1 MDDLMEHLVEYIE
14 HAFIHIS
21 TRRIVIRDEEGY
33 TEEYRFEFDEEGMQ
47 SYSDMVNLL
56 QDFLEPDDLTFVFL
70 SLIHI

>member
-33 TEEYRFEFDEEGMQ
+33 TEEYRYDFDERGME

-56 QDFLEPDDLTFVFL
+56 QDFLEPDELTFVF
-70 SLIHI
+70 

>member
-56 QDFLEPDDLTFVFL
+56 QDFLEPDDLTFVF
-70 SLIHI
+70 

>member
-1 MDDLMEHLVEYIE
+1 MDYLMEHLVEYID

-56 QDFLEPDDLTFVFL
+56 QDFLEPDELTFVF
-70 SLIHI
+70 

>member
-56 QDFLEPDDLTFVFL
+56 QDFLEPDELTFVF
-70 SLIHI
+70 

>member
-33 TEEYRFEFDEEGMQ
+33 TEEYRYDFDEQGME

-56 QDFLEPDDLTFVFL
+56 QDFLEPDELTFVF
-70 SLIHI
+70 

>member
-1 MDDLMEHLVEYIE
+1 MEHLVEYID

-56 QDFLEPDDLTFVFL
+56 QDFLEPDDLTFVF
-70 SLIHI
+70 

>member
-56 QDFLEPDDLTFVFL
+56 QDFLEPDYLTFVF
-70 SLIHI
+70 

>member
-1 MDDLMEHLVEYIE
+1 MDDLMEHLVEYID
-14 HAFIHIS
+14 HAFFHIS

-56 QDFLEPDDLTFVFL
+56 QDFLEPDELTFVF
-70 SLIHI
+70 

>member
-1 MDDLMEHLVEYIE
+1 MDDLMEHLVEYID
-14 HAFIHIS
+14 HAFIHSS

-56 QDFLEPDDLTFVFL
+56 QDFLEPDDLTFVF
-70 SLIHI
+70 

>member
-1 MDDLMEHLVEYIE
+1 MDDLMEHLVEYID

-56 QDFLEPDDLTFVFL
+56 QDFLEPDDLTFVF
-70 SLIHI
+70 

>member
-21 TRRIVIRDEEGY
+21 TRRIVIRDEEEF
-33 TEEYRFEFDEEGMQ
+33 TEEFRYDFDEKGME

-56 QDFLEPDDLTFVFL
+56 QDFLEPDELTFVF
-70 SLIHI
+70 

>member
-1 MDDLMEHLVEYIE
+1 MEHLVEYIE

-56 QDFLEPDDLTFVFL
+56 QDFLEPDDLTFVF
-70 SLIHI
+70 

>member
-1 MDDLMEHLVEYIE
+1 MEHLVEYID

-56 QDFLEPDDLTFVFL
+56 QDFLEPDELTFVF
-70 SLIHI
+70 

>member
-1 MDDLMEHLVEYIE
+1 MDDLMEHLVEYID

-56 QDFLEPDDLTFVFL
+56 QDFLEPDELTFVF
-70 SLIHI
+70 

>member
-33 TEEYRFEFDEEGMQ
+33 TEEYRYDFDEKGME

-56 QDFLEPDDLTFVFL
+56 QDFLEPDELTFVF
-70 SLIHI
+70 

>member
-1 MDDLMEHLVEYIE
+1 MEHLVEYIE

-56 QDFLEPDDLTFVFL
+56 QDFLEPDELTFVF
-70 SLIHI
+70 

>member
-1 MDDLMEHLVEYIE
+1 MEHLVEYIE

-33 TEEYRFEFDEEGMQ
+33 TEEYRYDLDEQGME

-56 QDFLEPDDLTFVFL
+56 QDFLEPDELTFVF
-70 SLIHI
+70 

>member
-1 MDDLMEHLVEYIE
+1 MEHLVEYIE

-33 TEEYRFEFDEEGMQ
+33 TEEYRYDFDEQGME

-56 QDFLEPDDLTFVFL
+56 QDFLEPDELTFVF
-70 SLIHI
+70 